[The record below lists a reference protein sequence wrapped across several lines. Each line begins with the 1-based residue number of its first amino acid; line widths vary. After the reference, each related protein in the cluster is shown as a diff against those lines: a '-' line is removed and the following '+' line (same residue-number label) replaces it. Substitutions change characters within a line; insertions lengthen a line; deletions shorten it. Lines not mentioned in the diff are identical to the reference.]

1 MLKIRFC
8 NHLINVVHSLY
19 FETLIFR
26 LKTKCVLQIFVVLS
40 LARLKN
46 QPRLVNN
53 KEKELDN
60 ETSESVD
67 GSLQI
72 KKTSLKFIRKSTK
85 IPYSFFYLQNMSKL
99 LDQQYNRIL
108 LILKSSK
115 NQKERIKRKSHFYLN
130 PIQDGAGQKVPPTSF
145 SPVNSTNVGV
155 SPQNF
160 LTFRFKPF
168 ATLV

>member
-40 LARLKN
+40 LAPLKN

-53 KEKELDN
+53 KKKELDN

-130 PIQDGAGQKVPPTSF
+130 PIQCGAGQKVPPYQFFPCKFYKRRNQPPKLSDFSF
-145 SPVNSTNVGV
+145 
-155 SPQNF
+155 
-160 LTFRFKPF
+160 
-168 ATLV
+168 